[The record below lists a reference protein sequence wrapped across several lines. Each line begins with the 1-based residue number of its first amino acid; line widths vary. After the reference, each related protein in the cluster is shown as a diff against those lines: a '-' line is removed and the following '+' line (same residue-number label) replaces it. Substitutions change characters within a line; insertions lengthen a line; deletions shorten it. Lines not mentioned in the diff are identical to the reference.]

1 MKFTSTLL
9 VMFVLLM
16 GSTANSAVRD
26 KIAPVVGSFSL
37 PANASSLT
45 VPVLSLTASDN
56 IAVTGFYIATSSVK
70 PSAKAAG
77 WTAAPPSSYVF
88 SSSGAKILYAF
99 AKDKAGNVSNARSAS
114 VNIVLASPTPTPT
127 VTPTPT
133 PTVTPTPTPTVTPT
147 PTPTVTPT
155 PTPTA
160 TVATQNLGFTSIGS
174 SVDSSDSNYINA
186 SRFVMGAQGGAA
198 VSMSVYIANPVS
210 VSPNNKFQVG
220 IFADNN
226 GVPGALVAAS
236 AAQAIAGDN
245 WNVTPINAQL
255 QANATYWLGY
265 NTNGTSST
273 NNNVAYSSGSVGQT
287 YWMSSTFGSF
297 PSAFSSS
304 SGSSSATQMSIFV
317 SFIPSGVVTPP
328 AAGSASL
335 SWTPPITNTDGS
347 QLLDLSSYRIS
358 YGTSSGAYT
367 SSADV
372 TNASAVSH
380 IISNLPTGKTYFF
393 AIQAINSSGVASEY
407 SLEDS
412 KFIP

>member
-1 MKFTSTLL
+1 
-9 VMFVLLM
+9 
-16 GSTANSAVRD
+16 
-26 KIAPVVGSFSL
+26 
-37 PANASSLT
+37 
-45 VPVLSLTASDN
+45 
-56 IAVTGFYIATSSVK
+56 
-70 PSAKAAG
+70 
-77 WTAAPPSSYVF
+77 
-88 SSSGAKILYAF
+88 
-99 AKDKAGNVSNARSAS
+99 
-114 VNIVLASPTPTPT
+114 
-127 VTPTPT
+127 
-133 PTVTPTPTPTVTPT
+133 
-147 PTPTVTPT
+147 
-155 PTPTA
+155 
-160 TVATQNLGFTSIGS
+160 
-174 SVDSSDSNYINA
+174 
-186 SRFVMGAQGGAA
+186 MGAQGGAA